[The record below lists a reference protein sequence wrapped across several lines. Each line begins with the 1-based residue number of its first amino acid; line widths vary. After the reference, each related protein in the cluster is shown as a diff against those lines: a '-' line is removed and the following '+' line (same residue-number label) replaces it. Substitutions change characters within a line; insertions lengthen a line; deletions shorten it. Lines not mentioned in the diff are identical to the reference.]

1 MIDREQLYTWW
12 RLFQDNGR
20 EFCEIRCLD
29 GQRTYS
35 GYYRNIENIIR
46 DIEPL
51 SERPNMQMYF
61 VMNKISDDCYERPQ
75 CERMIEKPKNTTTD
89 QNIEGRK
96 WIMLDFDTE
105 RAAGVGSTDE
115 QWQEA
120 RAVALKVYEFLK
132 AQGFYDPIVTHSG
145 NGVHIYIRVNLAN
158 NDDNKKLIER
168 FLHAMSMM
176 FSDEKVKIDL
186 AVANAARITKLV
198 GTMAKKGTN
207 TANRPWR
214 MSKYLHIPAEIKPN
228 DKAYIEK
235 IANMYPEERPAPS
248 KENNYGQS
256 RFDLVGFLNK
266 HNLKYREAATP
277 DGIRY
282 ILQECPFDA
291 QHKDPDSMVFQHNNG
306 AVAFFCYHN
315 SCSSYTWKD
324 FRLHFEPDAYDKKDY
339 AEYEHRRNYYGYH
352 ANKTTSLVQVT
363 KDDKEKGVEWMTLND
378 IKYVDISSLV
388 HIPTGY
394 TILDKKIMGLL
405 LGDVTVMSGLSGCV
419 DCDTEFFDGHRW
431 KRIAD
436 YQEGDR
442 VLQYNADGTAELVYP
457 QEYIKR
463 PCETLHLWKTK
474 YGINQCLS
482 DEHRVVYK
490 TSKGNLAIKRFDEL
504 MRQHEASKNG
514 FTGKIYTVFKYGGR
528 GIELSDIE
536 IRLMCAVIC
545 DGTFSHH
552 YGDKQKCIVHV
563 KKERKKERMERL
575 LKESGIEWFRRE
587 RSNGYSSFVF
597 HAPRLEKEF
606 SEYWY
611 DCSNDQLK
619 VICDEILHWDGSIT
633 PTRRSFSTSNKNTL
647 DFVQFAFTATGE
659 RTTIRIDDRVGKTHM
674 TAGKEYVHKSIYY
687 QLIISTGRTMVSM
700 FNHDTGKYK
709 IQEYKT
715 LDGYKY
721 CFVVPSGMLA
731 LRREGRINITGNSG
745 KTSWLDC
752 LALNVVDR
760 GVKTAIWS
768 GELQDFRFQ
777 SWIDQIAAGKNYV
790 RKKEGYDGLYYC
802 PKQTAERINSWLDD
816 KLLLYNNRWGNKWG
830 QIYNGIR
837 DAVEKRGC
845 KLIIL
850 DNLMALNITDYDG
863 DKYSQQTQFIN
874 DIKAYAK
881 LWNIHIIL
889 VAHPRK
895 EMGFLRKE
903 SISGTADL
911 TNLCDNCFIIHR
923 VNRDFKNRGS
933 EFLGAEKINEYLGF
947 DAVLEVVK
955 NRSMGVVD
963 ELIGMY
969 YEKESRRLKNEI
981 SENIIYGWM
990 EEGKQAE
997 MPIPQQEERYAPS
1010 NPTAGL
1016 SPNTS
1021 FDDGGFPTDPEDED
1035 VPF

>member
-96 WIMLDFDTE
+96 WIMLDFDTD
-105 RAAGVGSTDE
+105 RAAGVGSTDQ

-120 RAVALKVYEFLK
+120 RAVALKVYDFLK

-158 NDDNKKLIER
+158 NDENKKLIER

-176 FSDEKVKIDL
+176 FSDDKVKIDL

-405 LGDVTVMSGLSGCV
+405 LGDVTVMSGLSG
-419 DCDTEFFDGHRW
+419 
-431 KRIAD
+431 
-436 YQEGDR
+436 
-442 VLQYNADGTAELVYP
+442 
-457 QEYIKR
+457 
-463 PCETLHLWKTK
+463 
-474 YGINQCLS
+474 
-482 DEHRVVYK
+482 
-490 TSKGNLAIKRFDEL
+490 
-504 MRQHEASKNG
+504 
-514 FTGKIYTVFKYGGR
+514 
-528 GIELSDIE
+528 
-536 IRLMCAVIC
+536 
-545 DGTFSHH
+545 
-552 YGDKQKCIVHV
+552 
-563 KKERKKERMERL
+563 
-575 LKESGIEWFRRE
+575 
-587 RSNGYSSFVF
+587 
-597 HAPRLEKEF
+597 
-606 SEYWY
+606 
-611 DCSNDQLK
+611 
-619 VICDEILHWDGSIT
+619 
-633 PTRRSFSTSNKNTL
+633 
-647 DFVQFAFTATGE
+647 
-659 RTTIRIDDRVGKTHM
+659 
-674 TAGKEYVHKSIYY
+674 
-687 QLIISTGRTMVSM
+687 
-700 FNHDTGKYK
+700 
-709 IQEYKT
+709 
-715 LDGYKY
+715 
-721 CFVVPSGMLA
+721 
-731 LRREGRINITGNSG
+731 SG

-802 PKQTAERINSWLDD
+802 PKQTAERINSWLGD

-830 QIYNGIR
+830 QIFNGIR

-874 DIKAYAK
+874 DIKEYAK

-895 EMGFLRKE
+895 DMGFLRKE

-947 DAVLEVVK
+947 DAVLEVAK

-969 YEKESRRLKNEI
+969 YERESRRLKNEI
-981 SENIIYGWM
+981 SENVIYGWM
-990 EEGKQAE
+990 EEGKQAGLA
-997 MPIPQQEERYAPS
+997 MPAQEERFVPS

-1016 SPNTS
+1016 TPNTS
-1021 FDDGGFPTDPEDED
+1021 FDDSFPTDPEDGD

>member
-61 VMNKISDDCYERPQ
+61 VMNKISEDCYERPQ

-96 WIMLDFDTE
+96 WIMLDFDTD
-105 RAAGVGSTDE
+105 RAAGVGSTDQ

-120 RAVALKVYEFLK
+120 RAVALKVYDFLK

-158 NDDNKKLIER
+158 NDENKKLIER

-176 FSDEKVKIDL
+176 FSDDKVKIDL

-405 LGDVTVMSGLSGCV
+405 LGDVTVMSGLSG
-419 DCDTEFFDGHRW
+419 
-431 KRIAD
+431 
-436 YQEGDR
+436 
-442 VLQYNADGTAELVYP
+442 
-457 QEYIKR
+457 
-463 PCETLHLWKTK
+463 
-474 YGINQCLS
+474 
-482 DEHRVVYK
+482 
-490 TSKGNLAIKRFDEL
+490 
-504 MRQHEASKNG
+504 
-514 FTGKIYTVFKYGGR
+514 
-528 GIELSDIE
+528 
-536 IRLMCAVIC
+536 
-545 DGTFSHH
+545 
-552 YGDKQKCIVHV
+552 
-563 KKERKKERMERL
+563 
-575 LKESGIEWFRRE
+575 
-587 RSNGYSSFVF
+587 
-597 HAPRLEKEF
+597 
-606 SEYWY
+606 
-611 DCSNDQLK
+611 
-619 VICDEILHWDGSIT
+619 
-633 PTRRSFSTSNKNTL
+633 
-647 DFVQFAFTATGE
+647 
-659 RTTIRIDDRVGKTHM
+659 
-674 TAGKEYVHKSIYY
+674 
-687 QLIISTGRTMVSM
+687 
-700 FNHDTGKYK
+700 
-709 IQEYKT
+709 
-715 LDGYKY
+715 
-721 CFVVPSGMLA
+721 
-731 LRREGRINITGNSG
+731 SG

-802 PKQTAERINSWLDD
+802 PKQTAERINSWLGD

-830 QIYNGIR
+830 KIFNGIR

-850 DNLMALNITDYDG
+850 DNLVALNITDYDG

-874 DIKAYAK
+874 DIKEYAK

-895 EMGFLRKE
+895 DMGFLRKE

-947 DAVLEVVK
+947 DAVLEVAK

-969 YEKESRRLKNEI
+969 YERESRRLKNEI

-997 MPIPQQEERYAPS
+997 LAMPAQEERFVPS

-1016 SPNTS
+1016 TPNTS
-1021 FDDGGFPTDPEDED
+1021 FDDSFPTDPEDGD

>member
-105 RAAGVGSTDE
+105 RAAGVGGTDE

-405 LGDVTVMSGLSGCV
+405 LGDVTVMSGLSG
-419 DCDTEFFDGHRW
+419 
-431 KRIAD
+431 
-436 YQEGDR
+436 
-442 VLQYNADGTAELVYP
+442 
-457 QEYIKR
+457 
-463 PCETLHLWKTK
+463 
-474 YGINQCLS
+474 
-482 DEHRVVYK
+482 
-490 TSKGNLAIKRFDEL
+490 
-504 MRQHEASKNG
+504 
-514 FTGKIYTVFKYGGR
+514 
-528 GIELSDIE
+528 
-536 IRLMCAVIC
+536 
-545 DGTFSHH
+545 
-552 YGDKQKCIVHV
+552 
-563 KKERKKERMERL
+563 
-575 LKESGIEWFRRE
+575 
-587 RSNGYSSFVF
+587 
-597 HAPRLEKEF
+597 
-606 SEYWY
+606 
-611 DCSNDQLK
+611 
-619 VICDEILHWDGSIT
+619 
-633 PTRRSFSTSNKNTL
+633 
-647 DFVQFAFTATGE
+647 
-659 RTTIRIDDRVGKTHM
+659 
-674 TAGKEYVHKSIYY
+674 
-687 QLIISTGRTMVSM
+687 
-700 FNHDTGKYK
+700 
-709 IQEYKT
+709 
-715 LDGYKY
+715 
-721 CFVVPSGMLA
+721 
-731 LRREGRINITGNSG
+731 SG

-802 PKQTAERINSWLDD
+802 PKQTAERINSWLGD

-830 QIYNGIR
+830 QIFNGIR

-874 DIKAYAK
+874 DIKEYAK

-895 EMGFLRKE
+895 DMGFLRKE

-947 DAVLEVVK
+947 DAVLEVAK

-997 MPIPQQEERYAPS
+997 MPMPQQEERFAPS

-1016 SPNTS
+1016 SPNTY

>member
-61 VMNKISDDCYERPQ
+61 VMNKISEDCYERPQ

-96 WIMLDFDTE
+96 WIMLDFDTD
-105 RAAGVGSTDE
+105 RAAGVGSTDQ

-120 RAVALKVYEFLK
+120 RAVALKVYDFLK

-158 NDDNKKLIER
+158 NDENKKLIER

-176 FSDEKVKIDL
+176 FSDDKVKIDL

-394 TILDKKIMGLL
+394 TILDKKIIGLL
-405 LGDVTVMSGLSGCV
+405 LGDVTVMSGLSG
-419 DCDTEFFDGHRW
+419 
-431 KRIAD
+431 
-436 YQEGDR
+436 
-442 VLQYNADGTAELVYP
+442 
-457 QEYIKR
+457 
-463 PCETLHLWKTK
+463 
-474 YGINQCLS
+474 
-482 DEHRVVYK
+482 
-490 TSKGNLAIKRFDEL
+490 
-504 MRQHEASKNG
+504 
-514 FTGKIYTVFKYGGR
+514 
-528 GIELSDIE
+528 
-536 IRLMCAVIC
+536 
-545 DGTFSHH
+545 
-552 YGDKQKCIVHV
+552 
-563 KKERKKERMERL
+563 
-575 LKESGIEWFRRE
+575 
-587 RSNGYSSFVF
+587 
-597 HAPRLEKEF
+597 
-606 SEYWY
+606 
-611 DCSNDQLK
+611 
-619 VICDEILHWDGSIT
+619 
-633 PTRRSFSTSNKNTL
+633 
-647 DFVQFAFTATGE
+647 
-659 RTTIRIDDRVGKTHM
+659 
-674 TAGKEYVHKSIYY
+674 
-687 QLIISTGRTMVSM
+687 
-700 FNHDTGKYK
+700 
-709 IQEYKT
+709 
-715 LDGYKY
+715 
-721 CFVVPSGMLA
+721 
-731 LRREGRINITGNSG
+731 SG

-802 PKQTAERINSWLDD
+802 PKQTAERINSWLGD

-830 QIYNGIR
+830 KIFNGIR

-850 DNLMALNITDYDG
+850 DNLVALNITDYDG

-874 DIKAYAK
+874 DIKEYAK

-895 EMGFLRKE
+895 DMGFLRKE

-947 DAVLEVVK
+947 DAVLEVAK

-969 YEKESRRLKNEI
+969 YERESRRLKNEI

-997 MPIPQQEERYAPS
+997 LAMPAQEERFVPS

-1016 SPNTS
+1016 TPNTS
-1021 FDDGGFPTDPEDED
+1021 FDDSFPTDPEDGD

>member
-61 VMNKISDDCYERPQ
+61 VMNKISEDCYERPQ
-75 CERMIEKPKNTTTD
+75 CERMVEKPKNTTTD

-120 RAVALKVYEFLK
+120 RAVALKVYDFLK

-266 HNLKYREAATP
+266 HGLKYREAATP

-324 FRLHFEPDAYDKKDY
+324 FRLHFEPDAYDRKDY
-339 AEYEHRRNYYGYH
+339 AEYQQKRNYYQDRSQRV
-352 ANKTTSLVQVT
+352 TSLVKKIT
-363 KDDKEKGVEWMTLND
+363 EEDRGVPWLKPST
-378 IKYVDISSLV
+378 IKYVDIEQLV
-388 HIPTGY
+388 TIPTGY
-394 TILDKKIMGLL
+394 TILDRKMAGLL
-405 LGDVTVMSGLSGCV
+405 LGDVTILSG
-419 DCDTEFFDGHRW
+419 
-431 KRIAD
+431 I
-436 YQEGDR
+436 
-442 VLQYNADGTAELVYP
+442 
-457 QEYIKR
+457 
-463 PCETLHLWKTK
+463 
-474 YGINQCLS
+474 
-482 DEHRVVYK
+482 
-490 TSKGNLAIKRFDEL
+490 
-504 MRQHEASKNG
+504 
-514 FTGKIYTVFKYGGR
+514 
-528 GIELSDIE
+528 
-536 IRLMCAVIC
+536 
-545 DGTFSHH
+545 
-552 YGDKQKCIVHV
+552 
-563 KKERKKERMERL
+563 
-575 LKESGIEWFRRE
+575 SG
-587 RSNGYSSFVF
+587 
-597 HAPRLEKEF
+597 
-606 SEYWY
+606 
-611 DCSNDQLK
+611 
-619 VICDEILHWDGSIT
+619 
-633 PTRRSFSTSNKNTL
+633 
-647 DFVQFAFTATGE
+647 
-659 RTTIRIDDRVGKTHM
+659 
-674 TAGKEYVHKSIYY
+674 
-687 QLIISTGRTMVSM
+687 
-700 FNHDTGKYK
+700 
-709 IQEYKT
+709 
-715 LDGYKY
+715 
-721 CFVVPSGMLA
+721 
-731 LRREGRINITGNSG
+731 SG
-745 KTSWLDC
+745 KSSWLDG
-752 LALNVVDR
+752 LALNVVQR
-760 GVKTAIWS
+760 GFKVAMWS

-790 RKKEGYDGLYYC
+790 RKKEGYDNLYYC
-802 PKQTAERINSWLDD
+802 PKQTAERINQWLDD
-816 KLLLYNNRWGNKWG
+816 KLWLYNNNYGNKWG
-830 QIYNGIR
+830 VLYENVCH
-837 DAVEKRGC
+837 AVEDFGC
-845 KLIIL
+845 QLIIL

-874 DIKAYAK
+874 DIKEYAK
-881 LWNIHIIL
+881 QKNIHIIL
-889 VAHPRK
+889 VAHPK
-895 EMGFLRKE
+895 KDTGFLRKE

-911 TNLCDNCFIIHR
+911 TNLCDNCLILHR
-923 VNRDFKNRGS
+923 VNRDFQQRAG
-933 EFLGAEKINEYLGF
+933 EFLGNDKVNEYLGF
-947 DAVLEVVK
+947 DTVIEITK
-955 NRSMGVVD
+955 NRMLGATD
-963 ELIGMY
+963 ELVGLY

-997 MPIPQQEERYAPS
+997 MPIPKEERFAPS

-1021 FDDGGFPTDPEDED
+1021 FDDGGFPTNPEDED

>member
-120 RAVALKVYEFLK
+120 RAVALKVYDFLK

-324 FRLHFEPDAYDKKDY
+324 FRLHFEPDAYDRKDH
-339 AEYEHRRNYYGYH
+339 AEYEHKRNYYGYH

-363 KDDKEKGVEWMTLND
+363 KDDKEKGIEWMTLND

-405 LGDVTVMSGLSGCV
+405 LGDVTVMSGLSG
-419 DCDTEFFDGHRW
+419 
-431 KRIAD
+431 
-436 YQEGDR
+436 
-442 VLQYNADGTAELVYP
+442 
-457 QEYIKR
+457 
-463 PCETLHLWKTK
+463 
-474 YGINQCLS
+474 
-482 DEHRVVYK
+482 
-490 TSKGNLAIKRFDEL
+490 
-504 MRQHEASKNG
+504 
-514 FTGKIYTVFKYGGR
+514 
-528 GIELSDIE
+528 
-536 IRLMCAVIC
+536 
-545 DGTFSHH
+545 
-552 YGDKQKCIVHV
+552 
-563 KKERKKERMERL
+563 
-575 LKESGIEWFRRE
+575 
-587 RSNGYSSFVF
+587 
-597 HAPRLEKEF
+597 
-606 SEYWY
+606 
-611 DCSNDQLK
+611 
-619 VICDEILHWDGSIT
+619 
-633 PTRRSFSTSNKNTL
+633 
-647 DFVQFAFTATGE
+647 
-659 RTTIRIDDRVGKTHM
+659 
-674 TAGKEYVHKSIYY
+674 
-687 QLIISTGRTMVSM
+687 
-700 FNHDTGKYK
+700 
-709 IQEYKT
+709 
-715 LDGYKY
+715 
-721 CFVVPSGMLA
+721 
-731 LRREGRINITGNSG
+731 SG

-802 PKQTAERINSWLDD
+802 PKQTAERINSWLGD
-816 KLLLYNNRWGNKWG
+816 KLLLYNNRWGNKWP

-837 DAVEKRGC
+837 NAVEERGC

-850 DNLMALNITDYDG
+850 DNLMALNITEYDG

-874 DIKAYAK
+874 DIKEYAK

-947 DAVLEVVK
+947 DAVLEVAK

-997 MPIPQQEERYAPS
+997 MPMPQQEERYAPS

>member
-61 VMNKISDDCYERPQ
+61 VMNKISEDCYERPQ
-75 CERMIEKPKNTTTD
+75 CERMVEKPKNTTTD

-120 RAVALKVYEFLK
+120 RAVALKVYDFLK

-266 HNLKYREAATP
+266 HGLKYREAATP

-324 FRLHFEPDAYDKKDY
+324 FRLHFEPDAYDRKDY
-339 AEYEHRRNYYGYH
+339 AEYQQKRSYYQDRSQRV
-352 ANKTTSLVQVT
+352 TSLVKKIT
-363 KDDKEKGVEWMTLND
+363 EEDRGVPWLKPST
-378 IKYVDISSLV
+378 IKYVDIEQLV
-388 HIPTGY
+388 TIPTGY
-394 TILDKKIMGLL
+394 TILDRKMAGLL
-405 LGDVTVMSGLSGCV
+405 LGDVTILSG
-419 DCDTEFFDGHRW
+419 
-431 KRIAD
+431 I
-436 YQEGDR
+436 
-442 VLQYNADGTAELVYP
+442 
-457 QEYIKR
+457 
-463 PCETLHLWKTK
+463 
-474 YGINQCLS
+474 
-482 DEHRVVYK
+482 
-490 TSKGNLAIKRFDEL
+490 
-504 MRQHEASKNG
+504 
-514 FTGKIYTVFKYGGR
+514 
-528 GIELSDIE
+528 
-536 IRLMCAVIC
+536 
-545 DGTFSHH
+545 
-552 YGDKQKCIVHV
+552 
-563 KKERKKERMERL
+563 
-575 LKESGIEWFRRE
+575 SG
-587 RSNGYSSFVF
+587 
-597 HAPRLEKEF
+597 
-606 SEYWY
+606 
-611 DCSNDQLK
+611 
-619 VICDEILHWDGSIT
+619 
-633 PTRRSFSTSNKNTL
+633 
-647 DFVQFAFTATGE
+647 
-659 RTTIRIDDRVGKTHM
+659 
-674 TAGKEYVHKSIYY
+674 
-687 QLIISTGRTMVSM
+687 
-700 FNHDTGKYK
+700 
-709 IQEYKT
+709 
-715 LDGYKY
+715 
-721 CFVVPSGMLA
+721 
-731 LRREGRINITGNSG
+731 SG
-745 KTSWLDC
+745 KSSWLDG
-752 LALNVVDR
+752 LALNVVQR
-760 GVKTAIWS
+760 GFKVAMWS

-790 RKKEGYDGLYYC
+790 RKKEGYDNLYYC
-802 PKQTAERINSWLDD
+802 PKQTAERINQWLDD
-816 KLLLYNNRWGNKWG
+816 KLWLYNNNYGNKWG
-830 QIYNGIR
+830 VLYENVCH
-837 DAVEKRGC
+837 AVEDFGC
-845 KLIIL
+845 QLIIL

-874 DIKAYAK
+874 DIKEYAK
-881 LWNIHIIL
+881 QKNIHIIL
-889 VAHPRK
+889 VAHPK
-895 EMGFLRKE
+895 KDTGFLRKE

-911 TNLCDNCFIIHR
+911 TNLCDNCLILHR
-923 VNRDFKNRGS
+923 VNRDFQQRAG
-933 EFLGAEKINEYLGF
+933 EFLGNDKVNEYLGF
-947 DAVLEVVK
+947 DTVIEITK
-955 NRSMGVVD
+955 NRMLGATD
-963 ELIGMY
+963 ELVGLY

-997 MPIPQQEERYAPS
+997 MPMPKEERFAPS

-1021 FDDGGFPTDPEDED
+1021 FDDGGFPANPEDED